1 MSLVSADESG
11 DEIISKSDNKYQ
23 QIINEQIHPILDESY
38 IHLNH
43 IKIMVSI
50 LLYIF
55 SLKVIEKRVVTP
67 EVLNLK
73 NKIIKFRKKEIL
85 LINDFDEIR
94 MIIEFFKFICN
105 NHIGVYNYIEAR
117 WNKIKIMGD
126 KTLSEV
132 TCILY
137 RMIRIFIYNR
147 QLLFPFTNHNKNKS
161 YSTFNEFWDLFDD
174 LDKLI
179 DDLKLDSIFKI
190 KYSFL
195 YEIIDIVV
203 KCIFKN
209 GSYSN
214 YYNFTDHPYT
224 ESTES
229 TDITLS
235 NISQSYIKYYDIV
248 KEDFIA
254 PIKEI
259 NETLQEK
266 ITKCDIDL
274 NLIDITIEEIS
285 SISEDVEILMKQMEE
300 LSKLSKIIND
310 KFHDH
315 IKEIFTNSILTEK
328 QLYNQF
334 ESDFYRYM
342 KSIEILKTEFSNE

>member
-1 MSLVSADESG
+1 
-11 DEIISKSDNKYQ
+11 
-23 QIINEQIHPILDESY
+23 
-38 IHLNH
+38 
-43 IKIMVSI
+43 
-50 LLYIF
+50 
-55 SLKVIEKRVVTP
+55 
-67 EVLNLK
+67 
-73 NKIIKFRKKEIL
+73 
-85 LINDFDEIR
+85 
-94 MIIEFFKFICN
+94 
-105 NHIGVYNYIEAR
+105 
-117 WNKIKIMGD
+117 MGD

-285 SISEDVEILMKQMEE
+285 SISEDVEILMKQMEK